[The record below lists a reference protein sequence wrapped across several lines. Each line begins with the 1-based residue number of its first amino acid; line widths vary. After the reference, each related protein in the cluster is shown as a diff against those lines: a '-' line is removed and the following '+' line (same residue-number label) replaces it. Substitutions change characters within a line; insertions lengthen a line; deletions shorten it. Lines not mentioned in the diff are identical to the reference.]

1 MNRRKFITST
11 ALGAGALAV
20 PNSLFATEN
29 FSAKKHSLKK
39 IIAVEEHFIL
49 PQISAKVMQFLTAQN
64 GGQPPVSKAQRELMK
79 IVLPTQDFIAEVGK
93 KRLDFMDKA
102 GITKQILSYGAGSPQ
117 NITDPILAEELC
129 IEANDALLQL
139 ISLNPNR
146 FAGFSLLPMTSVEKA
161 IKELKRTTQLG
172 LKGAMISGTINGKF
186 LDEAEFFPLFET
198 AEKLG
203 VPLFLHPAI
212 IDKNVSDFY
221 YQSKENAWSE
231 VAGLMFAS
239 AGLGWHL
246 DAGIQVLRLIF
257 AGLFDKL
264 PHLQIISGH
273 WGEMV
278 PFYLNRLDD
287 QQGKTLQLKHK
298 ISDYYKRNIFISP
311 SGFFSE
317 NQLKYAIAEVGADR
331 ILFAC
336 DYPFLWDENAG
347 IFLQSAAISKADKHK
362 IAYQNAEKLFRM
374 G

>member
-20 PNSLFATEN
+20 PNSLSATEN
-29 FSAKKHSLKK
+29 FSAKKHSLNK

-79 IVLPTQDFIAEVGK
+79 IVLPTQDFIAEVGE

-102 GITKQILSYGAGSPQ
+102 GITMQILSYGAGSPQ

-139 ISLNPNR
+139 ISLNPKR

-161 IKELKRTTQLG
+161 VKELKRTTQLG

-239 AGLGWHL
+239 AGLGWHF

-257 AGLFDKL
+257 AGLFDRL

-287 QQGKTLQLKHK
+287 QQDKTLQLKYK

-317 NQLKYAIAEVGADR
+317 NQLKYAIAEVGVDR

-336 DYPFLWDENAG
+336 DYPFLWNENAG
-347 IFLQSAAISKADKHK
+347 AFLQSAAISKADKHK